1 MEVGCPTGSSDE
13 LIECLRTTDAKT
25 LTLTQP
31 SLHDFFGGTPS
42 KLPLSP
48 YAPRVDAE
56 SERPFLSS
64 SGLNMIRNGDVNP
77 IPLMIGLT
85 SQEGSWMIASFY
97 GEDKRTRIK
106 VFEDNLFDCVSA
118 LTGNYFSKEVS
129 CSCYCCCYFCKNKI
143 SSPREIS
150 CCLNT
155 K

>member
-1 MEVGCPTGSSDE
+1 LADYAKQQGLEVGCPTGSSDE

-48 YAPRVDAE
+48 YAPRVDVE

-64 SGLNMIRNGDVNP
+64 SGLDMIRNGDVNP

-85 SQEGSWMIASFY
+85 SQVLILSTFY
-97 GEDKRTRIK
+97 EQLFQAKVIK
-106 VFEDNLFDCVSA
+106 EALLYWQCRFLLF
-118 LTGNYFSKEVS
+118 
-129 CSCYCCCYFCKNKI
+129 
-143 SSPREIS
+143 
-150 CCLNT
+150 
-155 K
+155 

>member
-1 MEVGCPTGSSDE
+1 LADYAKRQGVEVGCPTGSSDE

-64 SGLNMIRNGDVNP
+64 SGLDMIRNGDVNP

-85 SQEGSWMIASFY
+85 SQVLILSTFY
-97 GEDKRTRIK
+97 EQLFQAK
-106 VFEDNLFDCVSA
+106 VNKEALLYWQCRFLLF
-118 LTGNYFSKEVS
+118 
-129 CSCYCCCYFCKNKI
+129 
-143 SSPREIS
+143 
-150 CCLNT
+150 
-155 K
+155 